1 MGLAIFNI
9 YMPDTNEPKKKTSP
23 LLIGCLGLVAIFIL
37 LAIIG
42 SFLPETP
49 KTAQPT
55 TPAKVVDQKPAE
67 QPTPKVEEQAI
78 KITSNKLMEAYETNE
93 IAADNQYKGKLL
105 QVTGKVGTISKGIFG
120 GSYLTLKTSDIIT
133 TVQCMLNDDQT
144 EKAATLVPDQSI
156 EVQGRGDGKMGNV
169 VLKECWIK

>member
-1 MGLAIFNI
+1 
-9 YMPDTNEPKKKTSP
+9 MPEQIESKKKTSP
-23 LLIGCLGLVAIFIL
+23 LLIGCLGLVGIFIV

-49 KTAQPT
+49 KTAQPA

-67 QPTPKVEEQAI
+67 QPAPKVEEQAT
-78 KITSNKLMEAYETNE
+78 KITSNKLMDAYKTNE

-105 QVTGKVGTISKGIFG
+105 EVSGKVGTISKGIFG

-144 EKAATLVPDQSI
+144 EKAAALVPDQLI

-169 VLKECWIK
+169 VLKDCWIK